1 MFKDWSDEKLLQEV
15 KEGFREYVDL
25 KIKDNQELVN
35 YYQEQIEAKLKEIN
49 KLEWEIGVARKNVE
63 EWQEVLDRIDILTQ
77 QQEEPI
83 EEEPIGEPIEEEPIE
98 EPIGEEEP
106 VEQPID
112 EG

>member
-15 KEGFREYVDL
+15 KEGFREYADL
-25 KIKDNQELVN
+25 KVKDNQELVN

-49 KLEWEIGVARKNVE
+49 KLEWEMGVARKSVE

-83 EEEPIGEPIEEEPIE
+83 GEEEPIEEPIEEEPIE
-98 EPIGEEEP
+98 EPI
-106 VEQPID
+106 D

>member
-83 EEEPIGEPIEEEPIE
+83 EEEPIE
-98 EPIGEEEP
+98 EPIGEEEPEEEP